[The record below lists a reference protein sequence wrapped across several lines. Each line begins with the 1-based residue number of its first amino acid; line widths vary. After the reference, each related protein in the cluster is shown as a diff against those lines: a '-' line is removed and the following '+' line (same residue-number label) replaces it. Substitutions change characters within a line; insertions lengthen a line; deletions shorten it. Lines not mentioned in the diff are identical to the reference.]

1 MSALEK
7 AMSGEKVSEG
17 QVKGALSE
25 AVDKLKN
32 LGGRISKAKEVSEN
46 LAEAVI
52 ATAETQGT
60 VFAASFV
67 EGYYGEEKMDI
78 GPVDMRLAGGIV
90 TGGYGLYQ
98 TMTGKGGAHALA
110 VGNGLMATGIGRV
123 GRNAGKALAENVVA
137 HQKPPKSG
145 PARPGR
151 LPRPDGPGYFILEPF
166 RFAFRSSASL
176 SRKERPS
183 IARISAWWVSRSSS
197 AVTQAA
203 PGKCLGQS

>member
-7 AMSGEKVSEG
+7 AMSGEKVTEG

-52 ATAETQGT
+52 ATAELQGT

-98 TMTGKGGAHALA
+98 TMIGKGGEHALA

-123 GRNAGKALAENVVA
+123 GRNAGRALAEKSEADKKKPEAAAAPEKKPDPPAVA
-137 HQKPPKSG
+137 TSEGDFGELIRDVFLSPSAEGGGGKRKPE
-145 PARPGR
+145 RH
-151 LPRPDGPGYFILEPF
+151 
-166 RFAFRSSASL
+166 
-176 SRKERPS
+176 RPS
-183 IARISAWWVSRSSS
+183 RFVRAEAR
-197 AVTQAA
+197 
-203 PGKCLGQS
+203 

>member
-1 MSALEK
+1 MSVLEK
-7 AMSGEKVSEG
+7 AMSGEKVLEG

-123 GRNAGKALAENVVA
+123 GRNAGKALAEKNA
-137 HQKPPKSG
+137 ADKKKPDAEQRPE
-145 PARPGR
+145 PAAEKKP
-151 LPRPDGPGYFILEPF
+151 EPAAIPASEGDF
-166 RFAFRSSASL
+166 GELIRDVFLSPSAEGGGK
-176 SRKERPS
+176 RKPERRRPS
-183 IARISAWWVSRSSS
+183 RFVRAEAR
-197 AVTQAA
+197 
-203 PGKCLGQS
+203 

>member
-7 AMSGEKVSEG
+7 AMSGEKVTEG

-52 ATAETQGT
+52 ATAELQGT

-98 TMTGKGGAHALA
+98 TMIGKGGEHALA

-123 GRNAGKALAENVVA
+123 GRNAGRALAEKSEA
-137 HQKPPKSG
+137 DKKKPEAEKKPEAAATAEKKPEAAAI
-145 PARPGR
+145 PASEGDFGELIRDVFLSP
-151 LPRPDGPGYFILEPF
+151 
-166 RFAFRSSASL
+166 SAEGGGGK
-176 SRKERPS
+176 RKPERHRPS
-183 IARISAWWVSRSSS
+183 RFVRAEAR
-197 AVTQAA
+197 
-203 PGKCLGQS
+203 

>member
-7 AMSGEKVSEG
+7 AMSGEKVTEG

-46 LAEAVI
+46 LAEKVI
-52 ATAETQGT
+52 ATAELQGT

-98 TMTGKGGAHALA
+98 TMTGKGGEHALA

-123 GRNAGKALAENVVA
+123 GRNAGRALAEKSEA
-137 HQKPPKSG
+137 EKKKPDAETKPDAEKKPEAAAEKKPEAAAL
-145 PARPGR
+145 PASEGDFGELIRDVFLSP
-151 LPRPDGPGYFILEPF
+151 
-166 RFAFRSSASL
+166 SAEGGGGK
-176 SRKERPS
+176 RKPERHRPS
-183 IARISAWWVSRSSS
+183 RFVRAEAR
-197 AVTQAA
+197 
-203 PGKCLGQS
+203 

>member
-67 EGYYGEEKMDI
+67 EGYYGEEKMDL

-123 GRNAGKALAENVVA
+123 GRNAGKALAEKNA
-137 HQKPPKSG
+137 ADKKKPDAEQKPE
-145 PARPGR
+145 PAAEKK
-151 LPRPDGPGYFILEPF
+151 PDPAAIPASEGDFGELIRDVFLSP
-166 RFAFRSSASL
+166 SAEGGGK
-176 SRKERPS
+176 RKPERHRPS
-183 IARISAWWVSRSSS
+183 RFVRAEAR
-197 AVTQAA
+197 
-203 PGKCLGQS
+203 

>member
-123 GRNAGKALAENVVA
+123 GRNAGKALAEKSEADKKKPEAEKKPEAVA
-137 HQKPPKSG
+137 EKKPE
-145 PARPGR
+145 PAAIPASEGDFGELIRDVFLSPSAEGGGKR
-151 LPRPDGPGYFILEPF
+151 KPD
-166 RFAFRSSASL
+166 RH
-176 SRKERPS
+176 RPS
-183 IARISAWWVSRSSS
+183 RFVRAEAR
-197 AVTQAA
+197 
-203 PGKCLGQS
+203 

>member
-46 LAEAVI
+46 LADAVI
-52 ATAETQGT
+52 ATAELQGT

-98 TMTGKGGAHALA
+98 TMTGKGGEHALA

-123 GRNAGKALAENVVA
+123 GRNAGKALAEKSEA
-137 HQKPPKSG
+137 EKKKPEVEKKPEAAAAQPEKKPEAAAI
-145 PARPGR
+145 PAGEGDFGELIRDVFLSP
-151 LPRPDGPGYFILEPF
+151 
-166 RFAFRSSASL
+166 SAEGGGK
-176 SRKERPS
+176 RKPERHRPS
-183 IARISAWWVSRSSS
+183 RFVRAEAR
-197 AVTQAA
+197 
-203 PGKCLGQS
+203 